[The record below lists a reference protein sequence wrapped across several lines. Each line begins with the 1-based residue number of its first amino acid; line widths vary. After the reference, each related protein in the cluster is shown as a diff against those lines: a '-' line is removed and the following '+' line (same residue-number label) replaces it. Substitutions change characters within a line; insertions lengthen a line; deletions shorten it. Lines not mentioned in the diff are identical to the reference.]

1 MSTVGGMTHVG
12 GMVAAGYESVR
23 DAFADNF
30 DVHGDVGASLCVYR
44 RGEVVVDL
52 WGGVADVES
61 GRPYDADTLQLV
73 FSTTKG
79 MSAICAHMLVERG
92 MLDLDSPVTHYW
104 PEFAANGKA
113 EISVRQ
119 LLSHVGGLAAID
131 EPTTVEEFLAFTPVT
146 ERLAAQPPNWE
157 PGSARGYH
165 AITFGHLVGE
175 LVRRVDG
182 RSLGTF
188 FSHEIVRPLALDA
201 YIGLPEELEARVA
214 PLIDFAPT
222 DELSEFMTAILTP
235 GSMTNRAFLN
245 PPILIASFNERPFHA
260 AEIPAVNCITNA
272 RSLARAYASCVGT
285 VDGVRLLSPSTV
297 ESASKEQYFGP
308 DLVIV
313 DREPFGNAVGFMLP
327 DSVVPLL
334 GPGSFGHPGMGGSLG
349 FGHPGHEVG
358 FGYVM
363 NQCIDYDGAADPRTT
378 GLTEA
383 LASCLTDA

>member
-1 MSTVGGMTHVG
+1 MGTVGGMADVG
-12 GMVAAGYESVR
+12 GTVAAGYESVR

-30 DVHGDVGASLCVYR
+30 DRHGDVGASLCVYR

-52 WGGVADVES
+52 WGGVADVPA
-61 GRPYDADTLQLV
+61 GRPYSADTLQLV

-79 MSAICAHMLVERG
+79 MSAICVHMLVERG
-92 MLDLDSPVTHYW
+92 RLDLDSPVARYW

-113 EISVRQ
+113 DISVRQ

-146 ERLAAQPPNWE
+146 ERLAAQRPNWD

-165 AITFGHLVGE
+165 AITFGHLAGE

-182 RSLGTF
+182 RSLGAF
-188 FSHEIVRPLALDA
+188 FAQEIVGPLDLDA
-201 YIGLPEELEARVA
+201 YIGLPERLESRVA

-222 DELSEFMTAILTP
+222 AEMSEFMTAILTP
-235 GSMTNRAFLN
+235 GTMTNRAFMN
-245 PPILIASFNERPFHA
+245 PPILITSFNERPFHA

-272 RSLARAYASCVGT
+272 RSLARAYAACVGT
-285 VDGVRLLSPSTV
+285 IDGVRLLASSTV
-297 ESASKEQYFGP
+297 ESASKEHYFGP
-308 DLVIV
+308 DLVLV
-313 DREPFGNAVGFMLP
+313 DRAPFGNAAGFMLP
-327 DSVVPLL
+327 DTLTPLL
-334 GPGSFGHPGMGGSLG
+334 GAGSFGHPGMGGSLA

-363 NQCIDYDGAADPRTT
+363 NQCIDFNGAPDPRTT
-378 GLTEA
+378 GVTEA
-383 LASCLTDA
+383 LANSLSSV